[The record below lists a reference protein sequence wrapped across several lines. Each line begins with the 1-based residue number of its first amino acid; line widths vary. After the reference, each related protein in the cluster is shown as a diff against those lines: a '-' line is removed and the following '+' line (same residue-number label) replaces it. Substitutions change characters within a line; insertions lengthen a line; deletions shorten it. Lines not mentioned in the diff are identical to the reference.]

1 MIEVSNP
8 PRPAVNANLQP
19 GEGSYAAVLSLQPN
33 APPLACSLVTPMRLG
48 SERLIASPRLH
59 GLRVGV
65 LANPASIDHDF
76 RHVVDRLA
84 ASPDFELA
92 AIFGPQH
99 GFQSD
104 LQDNMIES
112 PHAKDARRNVPIFS
126 LYSETREPTD
136 AMLDLIDVLVIDI
149 QDVGA
154 RIYTFI
160 YTMANC
166 LRAAARKGLPVI
178 VCDRPNPIGGKAVE
192 GPMLKSGYESFVG
205 QFPIPMR
212 HGMTVA
218 ELARLFNERHGIGAE
233 LEVVPMEGWSR
244 DMDWD
249 ETGLPWVMP
258 SPNMPTLDTAIVYPG
273 TVLFEGT
280 MLSEGRGTTRPF
292 ELIGAP
298 WLDGE
303 LLAERMNSAGLTGVH
318 FRPATFEPTFQKHAK
333 ATCGG
338 CQIHVTSRQEF
349 APVQVGVSL
358 MRECFG
364 LAPERF
370 KWRDPPYE
378 YEHDKMPID
387 ILAGSAALRQQIEQQ
402 VPLADIVDSWRPDET
417 DFTAARRPYL
427 LY

>member
-1 MIEVSNP
+1 M
-8 PRPAVNANLQP
+8 Q
-19 GEGSYAAVLSLQPN
+19 
-33 APPLACSLVTPMRLG
+33 LG
-48 SERLIASPRLH
+48 SELLIASSRLK

-65 LANPASIDHDF
+65 LANPASIDHEF
-76 RHVVDRLA
+76 RHIVDRLGA
-84 ASPDFELA
+84 APDCTLT

-112 PHAKDARRNVPIFS
+112 PHGKDKRRNVPIFS
-126 LYSETREPTD
+126 LYSETREPTPE
-136 AMLDLIDVLVIDI
+136 MLDLIDVLVVDI

-160 YTMANC
+160 YTMAKC
-166 LRAAARKGLPVI
+166 LRAAARKNLPVI
-178 VCDRPNPIGGKAVE
+178 VCDRPNPIGGVQVE
-192 GPMLKSGYESFVG
+192 GPMLEQGYESFVG
-205 QFPIPMR
+205 QFDIPMR

-218 ELARLFNERHGIGAE
+218 ELARLFNEHHGIGAE
-233 LEVVPMEGWSR
+233 LEIVPMEGWAR
-244 DMDWD
+244 AMYWD
-249 ETGLPWVMP
+249 ETDLPWVMP

-303 LLAERMNSAGLTGVH
+303 RLAERMNDVGLKGVH
-318 FRPATFEPTFQKHAK
+318 FRPASFEPTFQKHAR
-333 ATCGG
+333 ATCSG
-338 CQIHVTSRQEF
+338 CQIHVTSRLEF
-349 APVQVGVSL
+349 EPVKAGASL

-364 LAPERF
+364 LAPDRF

-387 ILAGSAALRQQIEQQ
+387 ILAGSPSLRQQIEQQ
-402 VPLADIVDSWRPDET
+402 VPLDDIAASWEPGA
-417 DFTAARRPYL
+417 TAFAEARRPYL

>member
-1 MIEVSNP
+1 M
-8 PRPAVNANLQP
+8 L
-19 GEGSYAAVLSLQPN
+19 
-33 APPLACSLVTPMRLG
+33 LG
-48 SERLIASPRLH
+48 SERLLGSQRLN

-65 LANPASIDHDF
+65 LANPASIDHGF
-76 RHVVDRLA
+76 GHMVGRLA
-84 ASPDFELA
+84 ASADYRLA

-99 GFQSD
+99 GYRSD

-112 PHAKDARRNVPIFS
+112 PHEKDPHRNVPIFS
-126 LYSETREPTD
+126 LYSETREPTPE
-136 AMLDLIDVLVIDI
+136 MLGLIDVLVIDL

-166 LRAAARKGLPVI
+166 LRAAARAGLPVI
-178 VCDRPNPIGGKAVE
+178 VCDRPNPIGGLQVE
-192 GPMLKSGYESFVG
+192 GPMLEPGYESFVG

-218 ELARLFNERHGIGAE
+218 ELGRLFNEHHGIGAE
-233 LEVVPMEGWSR
+233 LEIVPMQGWSR
-244 DMDWD
+244 EMYWD
-249 ETGLPWVMP
+249 DTGVPWVMP
-258 SPNMPTLDTAIVYPG
+258 SPNMPTLDSAIVYPG

-303 LLAERMNSAGLTGVH
+303 QLAARMNRVGLTGVY
-318 FRPATFEPTFQKHAK
+318 FREAIFEPTFQKHAGVS
-333 ATCGG
+333 CGG
-338 CQIHVTSRQEF
+338 CQMHVTSRQEF
-349 APVQVGVSL
+349 EPVKAAVSL
-358 MRECFG
+358 MRECYG
-364 LAPERF
+364 SAPSRF
-370 KWRDPPYE
+370 KWREPPYE

-387 ILAGSAALRQQIEQQ
+387 ILAGSPSLREQIEQQ
-402 VPLADIVDSWRPDET
+402 VPIKEIAESWRPGVAE
-417 DFTAARRPYL
+417 FEEARKRYL

>member
-1 MIEVSNP
+1 M
-8 PRPAVNANLQP
+8 L
-19 GEGSYAAVLSLQPN
+19 
-33 APPLACSLVTPMRLG
+33 LG
-48 SERLIASPRLH
+48 SERLLASPRLN

-65 LANPASIDHDF
+65 LANPASIDRNF
-76 RHVVDRLA
+76 RHIVDCLGSSR
-84 ASPDFELA
+84 DCKLA

-99 GFQSD
+99 GFRSD
-104 LQDNMIES
+104 LQDNMIET
-112 PHAKDARRNVPIFS
+112 PHAQDARRKVPIFS
-126 LYSETREPTD
+126 LYSETREPTQ

-178 VCDRPNPIGGKAVE
+178 VCDRPNPIGGVAIE
-192 GPMLKSGYESFVG
+192 GPMLEGGYESFVG
-205 QFPIPMR
+205 LFAMPMR

-218 ELARLFNERHGIGAE
+218 ELARLFNEHHGIGAN
-233 LEVVPMEGWSR
+233 LEIVPMEGWTRSR
-244 DMDWD
+244 YWD

-303 LLAERMNSAGLTGVH
+303 ELASRMNAIGLKGAH
-318 FRPATFEPTFQKHAK
+318 FRPAIFEPTFQKHAR

-338 CQIHVTSRQEF
+338 CQIHVTDRHAFE
-349 APVQVGVSL
+349 PVKAGVAL
-358 MRECFG
+358 MRECYG
-364 LAPERF
+364 LAPGQF
-370 KWRDPPYE
+370 QWRAPPYE

-387 ILAGSAALRQQIEQQ
+387 ILAGSPALRDEIERQA
-402 VPLADIVDSWRPDET
+402 PLDEIAGSWSEGE
-417 DFTAARRPYL
+417 AAFARIRAPYL